1 MYLAIETMKVRGWE
15 RGKEKERNIKKRE
28 IERIKKRD
36 VFGDRKN
43 EGTDYQKKREIE
55 WMRGTKL

>member
-1 MYLAIETMKVRGWE
+1 MKVRGWE